1 MKNRKTFSPTSL
13 TFYAFLD
20 VTFFFKE
27 FFLDPIQLFKSVMIY
42 DPYNLILMLLVFV
55 ASTRFSRNSL
65 RYPSTADN
73 ILLVMSTCQ
82 NYKIKGFRQNFM
94 NHFYIFTAD
103 RRVAIKKTGRGPDSR
118 AEFYNRNAW
127 LKFSSFFLVSTFYK
141 VGFREFVIRFLWE
154 FPGILRK

>member
-1 MKNRKTFSPTSL
+1 MLADCFIPLLIWSFQAFVSTFRTLSRIVAINLFFWGPEFAMKNRKTFSPTSL

-103 RRVAIKKTGRGPDSR
+103 RRVAIKKSWTR
-118 AEFYNRNAW
+118 
-127 LKFSSFFLVSTFYK
+127 T
-141 VGFREFVIRFLWE
+141 
-154 FPGILRK
+154 